1 MPSHISVEPTP
12 LNSTPLN
19 SAGTKRTRSGSSS
32 TGGPI
37 KKIKKSWYAKFSHN
51 SQSSASVANFPATGS
66 TASSA
71 LRSDALPKENNP
83 GAGRLV
89 PGSTQ
94 VNAPDQQLVY
104 QHRMHAHAPDEIP
117 GATHLDGSR
126 VYVFPRANWCIPE
139 DYRKRYLVVK
149 DIFQRNLEEIDLT
162 ILKHPAKTDYRLRMC
177 GTSIDKATPSILIYH
192 PQDDKSMGQRIL
204 RHLHRPQV
212 RKQYNSSKMAV
223 SFEIYWYSGPAWKY
237 LGRPIDGLNIRMES
251 SYIAGALLLDDDYY
265 RISTITCGIR
275 FPNVDDA
282 VFLLSTAHAFEE
294 DERSGDYDEDEES
307 IEPNGG
313 EDGDGDIYR
322 FGDVEYDMAEI
333 RDIYE
338 CDKENQSPQATGQ
351 QQDRPRHTQDL
362 SSDFGWDSG
371 DTAPVSPNRV
381 WSRSREAEW
390 NDSLNLDWALIEIK
404 QSEQWKTE
412 GLRLA
417 LPDIP
422 GSGYQERR
430 VEVMTS
436 RGALFGTICSIPSFI
451 ANSNKL
457 SKLCKVWTVSLLDPS
472 EISVGDSGALVIDC
486 LTGKLYGYII
496 GINHFQELYVIPLQP
511 VLEQITEMTP
521 ASYGNP
527 EIVMALVQRRAP
539 GPPPKTRKVRG
550 LTRYWHQYWPERDLY
565 NISSLNYESRWLG
578 DDSDDSESSGSSH
591 YVDCPTSPMPNYASE
606 ADTQHYSVPTSF
618 GSYDAVITQSPATQF
633 SSFQILKDSMDEK
646 IENAKSPSPEPNDDS
661 PPSSY
666 QTAEDGSNSAPS
678 SQETI

>member
-1 MPSHISVEPTP
+1 MPSHISVGT
-12 LNSTPLN
+12 TPLN
-19 SAGTKRTRSGSSS
+19 SAGAKRTRSGSSS

-37 KKIKKSWYAKFSHN
+37 KKLKSLHARFSH
-51 SQSSASVANFPATGS
+51 SLQSSASVAKFPATGS
-66 TASSA
+66 TASSGA
-71 LRSDALPKENNP
+71 LRPDALPKENNP

-89 PGSTQ
+89 TSSTQ
-94 VNAPDQQLVY
+94 VNAPDQQLVH
-104 QHRMHAHAPDEIP
+104 QHHMHAPKEFP
-117 GATHLDGSR
+117 GATHLDGSH

-139 DYRKRYLVVK
+139 EYRKRYPVVM

-162 ILKHPAKTDYRLRMC
+162 ILKHPAKTAYKLSMC
-177 GTSIDKATPSILIYH
+177 GTSIDKATPSILICH
-192 PQDDKSMGQRIL
+192 PQVDTSMGQRIL

-223 SFEIYWYSGPAWKY
+223 SFEIYWYSGPAWTY
-237 LGRPIDGLNIRMES
+237 LGRPIDGLNIQMES
-251 SYIAGALLLDDDYY
+251 SYIWGALLLDDDHY

-275 FPNVDDA
+275 FPNVEDA
-282 VFLLSTAHAFEE
+282 MFLLSTAHAFEE
-294 DERSGDYDEDEES
+294 NDSSGDYDEDEES
-307 IEPNGG
+307 VEPNGG

-338 CDKENQSPQATGQ
+338 CDKENQPPQATGQ
-351 QQDRPRHTQDL
+351 QQDRRRYTQDL
-362 SSDFGWDSG
+362 YSDLGWDSG
-371 DTAPVSPNRV
+371 ETVSVSPNRV
-381 WSRSREAEW
+381 WGRSREAEW
-390 NDSLNLDWALIEIK
+390 SDSLNLDWALIEIK
-404 QSEQWKTE
+404 KSEQWKAE
-412 GLRLA
+412 RPRLA

-486 LTGKLYGYII
+486 LTSKLYGYII
-496 GINHFQELYVIPLQP
+496 GINHFQELYVIPLQS
-511 VLEQITEMTP
+511 VLEQITEMIP

-527 EIVMALVQRRAP
+527 EIFMMLDQRRTP
-539 GPPPKTRKVRG
+539 RPPPKTSKVRG
-550 LTRYWHQYWPERDLY
+550 LTRYLHQYWPQRDLY
-565 NISSLNYESRWLG
+565 NISSLNFEPRWLG
-578 DDSDDSESSGSSH
+578 DDSYDSESSSSSH
-591 YVDCPTSPMPNYASE
+591 YVDCPTSPMPNYPSE

-618 GSYDAVITQSPATQF
+618 GSYDAAITQSSATQF
-633 SSFQILKDSMDEK
+633 SSFQILNDSMDEK
-646 IENAKSPSPEPNDDS
+646 IENSKSPSPAPDDDS

>member
-1 MPSHISVEPTP
+1 MPSHISVGPTPLNSTP

-37 KKIKKSWYAKFSHN
+37 KKIKKSWHAKFSHN

-71 LRSDALPKENNP
+71 LRPDALLKENNP

-89 PGSTQ
+89 SGSTQ
-94 VNAPDQQLVY
+94 VNAPDQQLVH
-104 QHRMHAHAPDEIP
+104 QHHMHARAPDEFP

-162 ILKHPAKTDYRLRMC
+162 ILKHPAKTDYKLRMC

-237 LGRPIDGLNIRMES
+237 LGRPIDGLRIRMEK
-251 SYIAGALLLDDDYY
+251 
-265 RISTITCGIR
+265 
-275 FPNVDDA
+275 
-282 VFLLSTAHAFEE
+282 
-294 DERSGDYDEDEES
+294 
-307 IEPNGG
+307 
-313 EDGDGDIYR
+313 
-322 FGDVEYDMAEI
+322 YDMAEI

-338 CDKENQSPQATGQ
+338 WDKENQPPQATGQ
-351 QQDRPRHTQDL
+351 QQDRPRYTQDL
-362 SSDFGWDSG
+362 YSDIVWDSG
-371 DTAPVSPNRV
+371 DTASVSPRRV
-381 WSRSREAEW
+381 LGRSREAEW

-404 QSEQWKTE
+404 KSEQWKAE
-412 GLRLA
+412 RPRLA

-436 RGALFGTICSIPSFI
+436 RGPLPGIICSIPSFI

-496 GINHFQELYVIPLQP
+496 GINHFQELYVIPLQS
-511 VLEQITEMTP
+511 VLEQIKEMIP
-521 ASYGNP
+521 DSCGHP
-527 EIVMALVQRRAP
+527 EIFMELVQRRTSR
-539 GPPPKTRKVRG
+539 PPPETRKVRG
-550 LTRYWHQYWPERDLY
+550 LTRYLHQYWPERDLH
-565 NISSLNYESRWLG
+565 NMSSLNFEPRWLG
-578 DDSDDSESSGSSH
+578 DDSYDSESSSSSH

-606 ADTQHYSVPTSF
+606 PDTHYSVPTSF
-618 GSYDAVITQSPATQF
+618 GSYDAVITQSSATQF
-633 SSFQILKDSMDEK
+633 SSFQIMNDSIDEK
-646 IENAKSPSPEPNDDS
+646 IENSKSPSPEPDDDS

-666 QTAEDGSNSAPS
+666 ETAEDGSNSAPS

>member
-1 MPSHISVEPTP
+1 MPSHISVEPEP

-37 KKIKKSWYAKFSHN
+37 KKIKKSWHAKFGHN

-71 LRSDALPKENNP
+71 LRPDALPKENNP

-89 PGSTQ
+89 PNSTR
-94 VNAPDQQLVY
+94 VNATGQQLVY
-104 QHRMHAHAPDEIP
+104 QHHMHAPKEFP

-139 DYRKRYLVVK
+139 EYRKRYEVVM

-162 ILKHPAKTDYRLRMC
+162 ILKHPAKTAYKLSMC
-177 GTSIDKATPSILIYH
+177 GTSIDKATPSILICH
-192 PQDDKSMGQRIL
+192 PQVDTSMGQRIL

-223 SFEIYWYSGPAWKY
+223 SFEIYWYSGPAWTY
-237 LGRPIDGLNIRMES
+237 LGRPIDGLNILMES
-251 SYIAGALLLDDDYY
+251 SYIWGALLLDDDHY

-275 FPNVDDA
+275 FPNVEDA
-282 VFLLSTAHAFEE
+282 MFLLSTAHAFEE
-294 DERSGDYDEDEES
+294 NDSSGDYDEDEES
-307 IEPNGG
+307 VEPNGG

-338 CDKENQSPQATGQ
+338 CDKENQPPRATGQ
-351 QQDRPRHTQDL
+351 QQDRRRHTQDL
-362 SSDFGWDSG
+362 YSDLGWDSG
-371 DTAPVSPNRV
+371 DTVSVSPNRV
-381 WSRSREAEW
+381 WGRSREAEW
-390 NDSLNLDWALIEIK
+390 SDPRNLDWALIEIK
-404 QSEQWKTE
+404 KSEQWKAE
-412 GLRLA
+412 RPRLV

-472 EISVGDSGALVIDC
+472 
-486 LTGKLYGYII
+486 
-496 GINHFQELYVIPLQP
+496 
-511 VLEQITEMTP
+511 
-521 ASYGNP
+521 
-527 EIVMALVQRRAP
+527 MALQ
-539 GPPPKTRKVRG
+539 
-550 LTRYWHQYWPERDLY
+550 
-565 NISSLNYESRWLG
+565 
-578 DDSDDSESSGSSH
+578 
-591 YVDCPTSPMPNYASE
+591 
-606 ADTQHYSVPTSF
+606 
-618 GSYDAVITQSPATQF
+618 
-633 SSFQILKDSMDEK
+633 SSF
-646 IENAKSPSPEPNDDS
+646 
-661 PPSSY
+661 Y
-666 QTAEDGSNSAPS
+666 YRC
-678 SQETI
+678 